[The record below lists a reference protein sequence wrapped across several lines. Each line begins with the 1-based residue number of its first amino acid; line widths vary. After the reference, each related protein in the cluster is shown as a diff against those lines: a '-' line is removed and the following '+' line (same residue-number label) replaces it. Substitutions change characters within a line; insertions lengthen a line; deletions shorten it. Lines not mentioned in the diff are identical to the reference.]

1 MKDLLVS
8 NRKTKEIFNMEQIIT
23 EIMKQ
28 FELNESKIFSIDEFY
43 YLGSKNTVKSVFSN
57 LEKNNEIHKVLN
69 GLYVKPYYSEF
80 LQEYSYPTPD
90 EVARKIADKF
100 SWKICE
106 GSDKVLNLLGLST
119 QVPNKYIYISDGPYR
134 KYDYRGREIVF
145 KHTNIDGIFS
155 YSREFALMVVA
166 IRAIGKSKFTD
177 VHLYKLT
184 RYAKYYIKENFD
196 ENTIKLPFWIK
207 KVIAEIKD
215 SNEEKWEELRK
226 KILSRKS

>member
-1 MKDLLVS
+1 
-8 NRKTKEIFNMEQIIT
+8 MERIIT

-28 FELNESKIFSIDEFY
+28 FELNEGKIYSINDFY
-43 YLGSKNTVKSVFSN
+43 YLGTKNTIKATLLR
-57 LEKNNEIHKVLN
+57 LEKKDKIHKIFD
-69 GLYVKPYYSEF
+69 GLYVNPYYSE
-80 LQEYSYPTPD
+80 LIKEYSYPTPD

-106 GSDKVLNLLGLST
+106 GSDKALNLLGLST

-145 KHTNIDGIFS
+145 KHTNIDGLFN

-177 VHLYKLT
+177 VHLYKLS
-184 RYAKYYIKENFD
+184 RYAKDYIKENFD
-196 ENTIKLPFWIK
+196 ENTIKLPSWVK

-215 SNEEKWEELRK
+215 SNEEQREEISK
-226 KILSRKS
+226 KLLS

>member
-1 MKDLLVS
+1 M
-8 NRKTKEIFNMEQIIT
+8 
-23 EIMKQ
+23 
-28 FELNESKIFSIDEFY
+28 
-43 YLGSKNTVKSVFSN
+43 
-57 LEKNNEIHKVLN
+57 
-69 GLYVKPYYSEF
+69 
-80 LQEYSYPTPD
+80 
-90 EVARKIADKF
+90 
-100 SWKICE
+100 
-106 GSDKVLNLLGLST
+106 ST

-215 SNEEKWEELRK
+215 SNEEKWEELRNK
-226 KILSRKS
+226 VMSRKSWNI